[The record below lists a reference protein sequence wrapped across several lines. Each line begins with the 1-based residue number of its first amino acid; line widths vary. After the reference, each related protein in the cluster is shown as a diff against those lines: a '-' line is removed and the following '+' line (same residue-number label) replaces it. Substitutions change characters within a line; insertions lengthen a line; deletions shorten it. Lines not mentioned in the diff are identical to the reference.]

1 MGFPTIP
8 PLQPQLPLFPQHSQP
23 QPQQQQQ
30 QQRTGQQ
37 SPVQFPAGAAP
48 PPMFYYPV
56 QAAPSGGFPP
66 AAGFQVGPPAGAPPG
81 STAGPSSA
89 ARQPQPY
96 QPFSVPPTT
105 AQNVQP
111 AFSPFA
117 SPPTQPHPPSSQQ
130 TAQQHRFPAAYFTSQ
145 SLPHAQPVQFQQQQQ
160 QQPVQAQYPAQQY
173 YAVPQQLTPQYQA
186 FLQRY
191 QNLQQNQNFSQYP
204 QILQKTPSQ
213 QSLLRPGAG
222 LLPQEPPT
230 AAAVER
236 EKEKAQA
243 ERRVRDQQ
251 QQQRQQQ
258 KEREPEKPIYSE
270 YCEGWLFVCERP
282 SVRFLKSWVVLKE
295 AGLHLSDGPSSRAR
309 LVIPLTRVKAFLVD
323 AQKNTGKKHSF
334 GLQLKDDKIY
344 YFAAR
349 GAEDLLPWLQSVR
362 KELRRMAETS
372 PSAVKEIVPTAPA
385 TPATAPDTTKPKER
399 SKREKR
405 EKKSTPEKSKEGK
418 PKDRNGTFSGL
429 FAKLSSM
436 AAGSGDDKVYKL
448 LDEEFLKQ
456 MKEDGAAEEDKS
468 PTQQQLD
475 SQKVIIFSHMNKV
488 FSLYSHPLG
497 KLVIDF
503 TDEFLRHKDR
513 ILSARPSTAL
523 AKITQEIQTFLDR
536 LIITVEHYYGGEVA
550 HVEQFV
556 HTARL
561 AAEHCVFSLLYDIVY
576 PVYTKRYIAE
586 DRKFTQKMAEFADI
600 TTPDLIDN
608 PKFWLLDDKKGG
620 EGRSGGEPYQ
630 KAINMM
636 TAITELATPVAK
648 LNCLV
653 DTSRI
658 ICGCV
663 NEYWAKR
670 DPTGP
675 EIAVSCDD
683 LLPIL
688 LYVVIKS
695 KLETVHTESMY
706 MQDFIG
712 EREQM
717 QIEGYS
723 LATFQAASAALLC
736 LERDSLRKP
745 EEAVAPTTRPTGA
758 SSSVPS
764 GPATPASPTTP
775 PNSSATQP
783 SADASSALPTS
794 PEASVAPPAAGGS
807 QSRLHR
813 ARRASWISS
822 VLAQQ
827 AAIPLQPDGY
837 SGDAATAT
845 AAGDGQE
852 EEEDDDWTFFKSGA
866 AAAAAASPA
875 LMRRPS
881 SAEDEEFID
890 SFRPPTST
898 STSSASA
905 TGTGLLIDWG
915 SDSDTK
921 QEKEDGEG
929 EEAAAEEGVEELGS
943 DDPTTSDGEE
953 PKEEGAHPASREE
966 DEAATGR

>member
-117 SPPTQPHPPSSQQ
+117 SPPTQPQPPSSQQ